1 MKLIDSKTLSNLAR
15 AYAGETQALTRYRF
29 IEYGARN
36 EGYSAL
42 AEVVD
47 KVVYNEFNHARVL
60 YTFIQ
65 QASNKTI
72 ENIDV
77 SAGYPF
83 KEKWDMTENF
93 RLAAEDEKKEAEEV
107 YPHFANVA
115 REEGFDDIAVLFERV
130 AEIEKSH
137 ERFFSAVYNALK
149 EDKLY
154 RSDKPTEWLCGAC
167 GYKAVGTE
175 PWEECPVCKA
185 AKGVVLIDVCRLIK

>member
-1 MKLIDSKTLSNLAR
+1 MKLIDSKTLSTLAR

-83 KEKWDMTENF
+83 KEKWNLEENLK
-93 RLAAEDEKKEAEEV
+93 LAAEDEENEV
-107 YPHFANVA
+107 KIYKQFAKTA
-115 REEGFDDIAVLFERV
+115 REEGFDEIADAFEMLSGV
-130 AEIEKSH
+130 EHCHKLMFEDLHKQ
-137 ERFFSAVYNALK
+137 LK
-149 EDKLY
+149 DGTMYKK
-154 RSDKPTEWLCGAC
+154 DKPVKWKCSGC
-167 GYKAVGTE
+167 GYEAESKEAWDV
-175 PWEECPVCKA
+175 CPLCKA
-185 AKGVVLIDVCRLIK
+185 KQGVVMLKLSDGN

>member
-65 QASNKTI
+65 QASTKTI

-83 KEKWDMTENF
+83 KEKWNLEENLK
-93 RLAAEDEKKEAEEV
+93 LAAEDEENEV
-107 YPHFANVA
+107 KIYKQFAKTA
-115 REEGFDDIAVLFERV
+115 REEGFDEIANAFEMLSGV
-130 AEIEKSH
+130 EHCHKLMFEDLHKQ
-137 ERFFSAVYNALK
+137 LK
-149 EDKLY
+149 DGTMYKK
-154 RSDKPTEWLCGAC
+154 DKPVKWKCSGC
-167 GYKAVGTE
+167 GYESESKEAWDV
-175 PWEECPVCKA
+175 CPLCKA
-185 AKGVVLIDVCRLIK
+185 KQGVVMLKLADGN

>member
-36 EGYSAL
+36 EGYSTL

-83 KEKWDMTENF
+83 KEKWNLEENLK
-93 RLAAEDEKKEAEEV
+93 LAAEDEENEV
-107 YPHFANVA
+107 KIYKQFAKTA
-115 REEGFDDIAVLFERV
+115 REEGFDEIADAFEMLSGV
-130 AEIEKSH
+130 EHCHKLMFEDLHKQ
-137 ERFFSAVYNALK
+137 LK
-149 EDKLY
+149 DGTMYKK
-154 RSDKPTEWLCGAC
+154 DKPVKWKCSGC
-167 GYKAVGTE
+167 GYE
-175 PWEECPVCKA
+175 SESEEAWDVCPLCKA
-185 AKGVVLIDVCRLIK
+185 KQGVVMLKLADGN